1 MDDKKWAWERLNEED
16 VNEFAME
23 YIQFLSHVKT
33 ERESVEYIKTL
44 AEAHDFKPIDSCEK
58 LSPGDKVY
66 SIFKNKMILLA
77 VIGEKNPVDGLR
89 FIGAHIDAPRL
100 DLKPSPLYEDS
111 GIALLKTH
119 YYGGI
124 KKYQWVNIPL
134 AIHGVVVLKD
144 GTKKHIVIGED
155 PKDPTFV
162 IPDLLPHL
170 ARKKQGE
177 RKGFDIIKGEELRI
191 LVGNKPAKVEEDKK
205 VKDKVKKMILDILNE
220 KYGISEEDFI
230 SADLE
235 IVPAVKPREAGF
247 DRSMI
252 AAYGQD
258 DRICAY
264 TTLRAILDV
273 TKPRETCIAVFVDR
287 EEIGSDGNAGA
298 KSRFLEV
305 FIGDL
310 IEKFNGSA
318 TERDVLKAFIN
329 SKAISADVDAAINPI
344 YKDVHDTQNAGY
356 LGKGVIVTKYTGAG
370 GKYGAS
376 EAHAEFMA
384 WIRRIFDKRA
394 VPWQPGLLGKVD
406 EGGGGTIAKYFA
418 ERGIDV
424 VDIGPG
430 LIGMH
435 SPYEISSKADLYSAY
450 LAYKTFFE
458 EE

>member
-1 MDDKKWAWERLNEED
+1 MVDRNPLEGLIDWEKSKAVPGSQSLIYINGNAFNSKGEVEAFRDRLVEEIREIRNPINGDCLAKRVYTENELYSG
-16 VNEFAME
+16 E
-23 YIQFLSHVKT
+23 YLD
-33 ERESVEYIKTL
+33 R
-44 AEAHDFKPIDSCEK
+44 
-58 LSPGDKVY
+58 
-66 SIFKNKMILLA
+66 
-77 VIGEKNPVDGLR
+77 
-89 FIGAHIDAPRL
+89 AP
-100 DLKPSPLYEDS
+100 
-111 GIALLKTH
+111 
-119 YYGGI
+119 
-124 KKYQWVNIPL
+124 
-134 AIHGVVVLKD
+134 
-144 GTKKHIVIGED
+144 
-155 PKDPTFV
+155 
-162 IPDLLPHL
+162 
-170 ARKKQGE
+170 
-177 RKGFDIIKGEELRI
+177 DIII
-191 LVGNKPAKVEEDKK
+191 LPNEAFEIACKLGTSASLKRNIKVS
-205 VKDKVKKMILDILNE
+205 VIIPTLNDQETMGTCIRNMKQMVE

-235 IVPAVKPREAGF
+235 IVPAIKPREAGF

-273 TKPRETCIAVFVDR
+273 TKPKETCIAVFVDR

-329 SKAISADVDAAINPI
+329 SRAISADVDAAVNPI